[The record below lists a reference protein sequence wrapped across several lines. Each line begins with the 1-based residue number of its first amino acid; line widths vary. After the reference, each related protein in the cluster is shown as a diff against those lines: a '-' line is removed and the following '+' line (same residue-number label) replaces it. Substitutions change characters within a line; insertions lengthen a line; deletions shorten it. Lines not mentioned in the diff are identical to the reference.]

1 MPEVQRLFE
10 QSGADK
16 ELLEKRRTPDEL
28 VALMDAAGVSQIC
41 ICAWYRPGHAVF
53 SNSEVAA
60 FTRAYPDR
68 FIGIAGVDL
77 LDPVCAVKELDHYV
91 KKEGFKGLRVVPW
104 LWALPPTDAHYW
116 PLYVKCVELDI
127 PFVRSPRIVDTRED
141 TSMLIQRYSIRK
153 SGTLVPY
160 APAKLDDQF
169 HSQSLPGAAGYPPIS
184 RLPSATP
191 TCYKAF
197 TMSEPIPESI
207 PTSQD
212 PRSKRPLKR
221 RALTPVSEQATLIQT
236 LFKDPTKEVHIPA
249 PSKPRTSATLPPPPE
264 IVANVQGS
272 SAGAGSG
279 EFHVYKASR
288 RREYERLRL
297 MEIEL
302 KKEQADEMFER
313 RREEAR
319 RKDEEKTEKN
329 RRKREKKKKKAKE
342 KAGASGAAGDV
353 KMGDVERTNSE
364 DGNMVPVVE
373 VAADGNRE
381 ELGVIIHD
389 ED

>member
-1 MPEVQRLFE
+1 
-10 QSGADK
+10 
-16 ELLEKRRTPDEL
+16 
-28 VALMDAAGVSQIC
+28 
-41 ICAWYRPGHAVF
+41 
-53 SNSEVAA
+53 
-60 FTRAYPDR
+60 
-68 FIGIAGVDL
+68 
-77 LDPVCAVKELDHYV
+77 
-91 KKEGFKGLRVVPW
+91 
-104 LWALPPTDAHYW
+104 
-116 PLYVKCVELDI
+116 
-127 PFVRSPRIVDTRED
+127 
-141 TSMLIQRYSIRK
+141 
-153 SGTLVPY
+153 
-160 APAKLDDQF
+160 
-169 HSQSLPGAAGYPPIS
+169 
-184 RLPSATP
+184 
-191 TCYKAF
+191 
-197 TMSEPIPESI
+197 MSEPIPESI

-313 RREEAR
+313 KREEAR

-329 RRKREKKKKKAKE
+329 RRKREKKKKAKE
-342 KAGASGAAGDV
+342 KAEAEAGPGVSGAAGDV
-353 KMGDVERTNSE
+353 KMGDVGRANRE

-373 VAADGNRE
+373 VAAVGNRE